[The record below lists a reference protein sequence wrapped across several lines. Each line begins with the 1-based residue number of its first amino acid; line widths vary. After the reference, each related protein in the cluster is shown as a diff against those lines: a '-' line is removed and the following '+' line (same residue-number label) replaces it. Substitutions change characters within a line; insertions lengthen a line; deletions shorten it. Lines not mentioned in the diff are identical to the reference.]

1 MNKDIKPFIIAF
13 FIGIY
18 YLFLLIIIPPYS
30 MLIFLITMSILL
42 IRFMIKN
49 KVHPLKK
56 VVLSE
61 GKDKWQKNYHL
72 KKPLEFGWLVIRKQ
86 DIILMIM
93 ENL

>member
-1 MNKDIKPFIIAF
+1 MNEDIKPFIIASI
-13 FIGIY
+13 IGIY
-18 YLFLLIIIPPYS
+18 YLILIIFIPYHS

-49 KVHPLKK
+49 KLHPFKK
-56 VVLSE
+56 VILSE

>member
-49 KVHPLKK
+49 KVHPFKK
-56 VVLSE
+56 VALGE
-61 GKDKWQKNYHL
+61 GTVTKGE
-72 KKPLEFGWLVIRKQ
+72 KK
-86 DIILMIM
+86 
-93 ENL
+93 